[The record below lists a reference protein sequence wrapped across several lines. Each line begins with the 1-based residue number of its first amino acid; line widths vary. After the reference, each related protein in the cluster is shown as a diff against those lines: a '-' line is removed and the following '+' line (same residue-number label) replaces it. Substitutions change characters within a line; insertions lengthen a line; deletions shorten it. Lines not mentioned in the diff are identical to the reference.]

1 MLIKR
6 DWSIMPIFFVKFSCL
21 CNDCIKLNFNYS
33 WDTQSFSL
41 SQHYKETVTTTLL
54 SFVMSLSIKMFSGLC
69 KDQLTLNKLIFTNK
83 LSAIMGI
90 KNCPL
95 ISTIYIFS
103 NRALTLVMKHTYTVD
118 SYLQVFMCSWLAWV
132 LLWAGCLS
140 EVKLIH
146 KFSKITFNVMILLK
160 GQIYCHRRTKF
171 TKSFTD

>member
-69 KDQLTLNKLIFTNK
+69 KDQLNLNKLIFTNK

-103 NRALTLVMKHTYTVD
+103 NRALTLVMETYIHCGFIFTGVH
-118 SYLQVFMCSWLAWV
+118 V
-132 LLWAGCLS
+132 LLASLS
-140 EVKLIH
+140 AIMGGLLVR
-146 KFSKITFNVMILLK
+146 SKTN
-160 GQIYCHRRTKF
+160 T
-171 TKSFTD
+171 

>member
-1 MLIKR
+1 
-6 DWSIMPIFFVKFSCL
+6 MPIFFVKFSCL

-90 KNCPL
+90 KKLSPYFYNL
-95 ISTIYIFS
+95 YFFKQGFNTGNGNIHTLWIHIYRCS
-103 NRALTLVMKHTYTVD
+103 CAL
-118 SYLQVFMCSWLAWV
+118 
-132 LLWAGCLS
+132 G
-140 EVKLIH
+140 
-146 KFSKITFNVMILLK
+146 
-160 GQIYCHRRTKF
+160 
-171 TKSFTD
+171 